1 MAGFENCSILVV
13 EDHLAIRGLLASVL
27 KSLGVKN
34 VIVANNGAQAIE
46 KLKQMKLRPDLVGAS
61 GIDAIVSD
69 WVMDEIDGATL
80 LRWVRRHK
88 DSPDRFMPFLML
100 SAFADAERVELARDL
115 GASDFMAKPFSAASL
130 AKHLVIAMTDDRHYV
145 KVGDYFGP
153 DRRKRL
159 EDVTAE
165 KRDSETP
172 YTEKGV
178 RYFPPP
184 RDQRKKIDKDFM
196 PESDLIE
203 DVEDSIDSWSEDFRD
218 WSKDYFEQ
226 LTQLCSDC
234 EAANP
239 KQRGRLFNDINATAH
254 ELRGQGGMFGY
265 PLITNVA
272 KSLFDLT
279 LQNKNRSDSCVA
291 LIKTHID
298 TMKAILRD
306 NIQGSGGEVGDA
318 LVAELKRANAQ
329 FLADPG
335 MQGAVSRDFERAN
348 QE

>member
-1 MAGFENCSILVV
+1 MTGFDNCTVLVV

-34 VIVANNGAQAIE
+34 VLVANNGAQAIE
-46 KLKQMKLRPDLVGAS
+46 KMKQMRLHPDLAGAS
-61 GIDAIVSD
+61 EIDAIVSD

-100 SAFADAERVELARDL
+100 SAYADADRVELARDL
-115 GASDFMAKPFSAASL
+115 GASDFMAKPFSAADL
-130 AKHLVIAMTDDRHYV
+130 ANHLITAMTDDRHFV
-145 KVGDYFGP
+145 KVGEYFGP

-159 EDVTAE
+159 KDVTDD

-172 YTEKGV
+172 YAEKGV
-178 RYFPPP
+178 RYFPQP
-184 RDQRKKIDKDFM
+184 RDKRKKVEKDFT
-196 PESDLIE
+196 PDSDMIE
-203 DVEDSIDSWSEDFRD
+203 EVEETIDSWSEDFRD
-218 WSKDYFEQ
+218 WSKDYFER
-226 LTQLCSDC
+226 LT
-234 EAANP
+234 AACDACDSADAKKRSKP
-239 KQRGRLFNDINATAH
+239 FTEINTIAH

-265 PLITNVA
+265 PLITQIA

-279 LQNKNRSDSCVA
+279 LQNKNRSDSCVK
-291 LIKTHID
+291 LIRNHID

-306 NIQGSGGEVGDA
+306 NIQGNGGDVGEA

-335 MQGAVSRDFERAN
+335 MQGAVSRDFEKAN
-348 QE
+348 Q